1 MSLIFLLQWTLFLPK
16 TSEPVWSSCRATWLS
31 KSSKSKSLSPRCL
44 DNSQQDQERHIK
56 DLEEDLKTAKTQR
69 VEALKERDNILT
81 ELDAIIRTLR
91 RPWVVRASTPQL

>member
-1 MSLIFLLQWTLFLPK
+1 MSLMIFPVVDSLPPQDFRAGMVELSRDLIVKEQQIEVLISTLPG
-16 TSEPVWSSCRATWLS
+16 
-31 KSSKSKSLSPRCL
+31 L

-91 RPWVVRASTPQL
+91 RP